1 MLFCNRKV
9 NFDHFCYG
17 YCSACMF
24 QSASFVFIN
33 TKSCSKIWLCLRN
46 RGRLVREPAIRRFH
60 DLRSFHQRLFTFA
73 PFGDGRMSLAKV
85 LLIILLFGNTGSY
98 NQPSEADYTTR
109 EYLPAA
115 HRMGELGVR
124 TIQRRIQNTPR
135 GPAKEPCPEQHA
147 AYYVD
152 FCINM
157 SKNTALSVEKAMQR

>member
-1 MLFCNRKV
+1 
-9 NFDHFCYG
+9 
-17 YCSACMF
+17 
-24 QSASFVFIN
+24 
-33 TKSCSKIWLCLRN
+33 
-46 RGRLVREPAIRRFH
+46 
-60 DLRSFHQRLFTFA
+60 
-73 PFGDGRMSLAKV
+73 MSLAKV